1 MKKCFSS
8 EKLMIEDMSQMAVS
22 LQRAMRGLSI
32 GEFIK
37 RIRGQLDMSQE
48 VLASRSGLPQSTISR
63 IEKGQKDPT
72 LSMLSKVLTS
82 LSCDLVVA
90 PVLKQ
95 SIDAIRYK
103 QARHIAEKHVRY
115 LRGTMGLEKQ
125 EPDKR
130 LLEEL
135 IKKEVEELLHG
146 SSGIKL
152 WKE

>member
-8 EKLMIEDMSQMAVS
+8 EKLMIEDVSQMAVS
-22 LQRAMRGLSI
+22 LQHAIRGLSI

-37 RIRGQLDMSQE
+37 RIRSQFGMSQE
-48 VLASRSGLPQSTISR
+48 VLASRSGLPQSTVSR
-63 IEKGQKDPT
+63 IEKGQKDLT
-72 LSMLSKVLTS
+72 LSMLSKVLAS

-95 SIDAIRYK
+95 TIDAIRYK

-115 LRGTMGLEKQ
+115 LRGTMSLEKQ

-135 IKKEVEELLHG
+135 IKKEVNELLYG

>member
-1 MKKCFSS
+1 
-8 EKLMIEDMSQMAVS
+8 
-22 LQRAMRGLSI
+22 
-32 GEFIK
+32 
-37 RIRGQLDMSQE
+37 
-48 VLASRSGLPQSTISR
+48 
-63 IEKGQKDPT
+63 
-72 LSMLSKVLTS
+72 MLSKVLAS

-95 SIDAIRYK
+95 TIDAIRYK

-115 LRGTMGLEKQ
+115 LRGTMSLEKQ

-135 IKKEVEELLHG
+135 IKKEVNELLYG

>member
-95 SIDAIRYK
+95 TIDAIRYK

>member
-1 MKKCFSS
+1 
-8 EKLMIEDMSQMAVS
+8 MAVS

-95 SIDAIRYK
+95 TIDAIRYK